1 MTITNKIS
9 SILQM
14 RRSEILQEHEI
25 APRDLQQFHYIRF
38 LVFPL
43 QQYDVKY
50 RSIVFIINI
59 YVLML
64 IYGWYFILLF
74 LAPSVARF
82 FVDMQEF
89 IEIIFIKRK
98 IHYVCICT
106 FSQSLK
112 RCLTNETCCSLCCL
126 GFDRLKIFLTFKT
139 PSVALKTMILCTS
152 SKYTLVFF

>member
-38 LVFPL
+38 LVFPP

-112 RCLTNETCCSLCCL
+112 RCLTN
-126 GFDRLKIFLTFKT
+126 
-139 PSVALKTMILCTS
+139 
-152 SKYTLVFF
+152 